1 MLFIHLLIVI
11 YLFVYLFT
19 YSLLA
24 HSFARSFIHSFIYF
38 KVNLIDY
45 MLDFT
50 RFILQGVLA
59 LLEKVIIRPV
69 MENMMKIQVVLKMI
83 DLVNPMIR
91 QEMDNYRIIL
101 TVMEVLSMIKKTVEQ
116 VAIIS
121 LMEVVTF
128 RLQNWKV
135 VTMNLTSPWRKNF
148 FTHDALTKVMMFL
161 MKNMCSG

>member
-1 MLFIHLLIVI
+1 MGESDHRTSNGEYDEDSSGFEDDRL
-11 YLFVYLFT
+11 
-19 YSLLA
+19 SQ
-24 HSFARSFIHSFIYF
+24 S
-38 KVNLIDY
+38 ND
-45 MLDFT
+45 
-50 RFILQGVLA
+50 Q
-59 LLEKVIIRPV
+59 
-69 MENMMKIQVVLKMI
+69 
-83 DLVNPMIR
+83 

-101 TVMEVLSMIKKTVEQ
+101 TVMEILSMIKKTVEQ

>member
-1 MLFIHLLIVI
+1 
-11 YLFVYLFT
+11 
-19 YSLLA
+19 
-24 HSFARSFIHSFIYF
+24 
-38 KVNLIDY
+38 

-59 LLEKVIIRPV
+59 LCEKVIIRPV

-91 QEMDNYRIIL
+91 QKMDNYRIIL
-101 TVMEVLSMIKKTVEQ
+101 TVMEILSIFKKTVEQ

-135 VTMNLTSPWRKNF
+135 VNMNLTSPWRKNF
-148 FTHDALTKVMMFL
+148 FTHDALTKVVMFL